1 MTLATLAFLTA
12 RERRHRCPMFWK
24 ARERQGRN
32 PCLWNRLREPVGTF
46 AFPDWR
52 TLFQA
57 LAGDLGKE
65 DYVGLIRAGPQPNR
79 SGHARTTPIPSTSYI
94 FGCKSLIFGGPDFE
108 WALHRGTFPRSLP
121 PVSGLCHPPA
131 RRAAVFRV
139 GWSRNGASFH
149 PRPRLR

>member
-1 MTLATLAFLTA
+1 MPA
-12 RERRHRCPMFWK
+12 REGLGEHKYGHEELKRRIYVLQQTDSRKPKLACGERIKDQRRRGNWPTKRQKQAIGESAPECP
-24 ARERQGRN
+24 GS
-32 PCLWNRLREPVGTF
+32 L
-46 AFPDWR
+46 
-52 TLFQA
+52 
-57 LAGDLGKE
+57 
-65 DYVGLIRAGPQPNR
+65 
-79 SGHARTTPIPSTSYI
+79 PSTSYI